1 MIERAT
7 LLPTTTNATLERGI
21 RAQAFAQRATR
32 CSICGKS
39 GSSFTG
45 GTMWRGDALS
55 LLASCASCARCVGSH
70 PATPRARHNAARARL
85 RAAEALHR
93 EYRAR

>member
-21 RAQAFAQRATR
+21 RAQTFAQRATR

-55 LLASCASCARCVGSH
+55 LLASCARCVGSH
-70 PATPRARHNAARARL
+70 PATPRARLNAARARL